1 MLGWNFMKDG
11 KLPLKLLSNSNNPIN
26 RSDWHMVQ
34 LSNKKIIPAEYIF
47 SRNGWFSPFDNK
59 PLKNV
64 IAWFEIEPL

>member
-1 MLGWNFMKDG
+1 
-11 KLPLKLLSNSNNPIN
+11 
-26 RSDWHMVQ
+26 MVQ

-47 SRNGWFSPFDNK
+47 SRNGWFCPFDNK